1 MRENWPQNR
10 RQYNTLPYVRSLSLT
25 TGGVRPLA
33 IGWYDGR
40 PLMQASP
47 RRSVRWIVGSLACIA
62 AATVLFDASGQ
73 SSPPSAPITPN
84 AYRAV
89 ATDDRDVRTA
99 LNFALGDQ
107 RKKNRSNGAITL
119 LGVLSAERQA
129 SKGDNFRLCLS
140 LDRRG
145 RTDTARTVV
154 HRNQKHQWSV
164 ALWAW
169 GACGKT

>member
-1 MRENWPQNR
+1 MQA
-10 RQYNTLPYVRSLSLT
+10 NTLRT
-25 TGGVRPLA
+25 
-33 IGWYDGR
+33 
-40 PLMQASP
+40 
-47 RRSVRWIVGSLACIA
+47 VRWIVGGLVFVA
-62 AATVLFDASGQ
+62 AATVLFEAPGQ
-73 SSPPSAPITPN
+73 SSPGSVAAPPN

-107 RKKNRSNGAITL
+107 RKKNRSSSAVTL
-119 LGVLSAERQA
+119 LSVLSAERQA

-154 HRNQKHQWSV
+154 HRNQKQQWSV

-169 GACGKT
+169 GACGKKN

>member
-1 MRENWPQNR
+1 MIATPMQLR
-10 RQYNTLPYVRSLSLT
+10 TLRK
-25 TGGVRPLA
+25 G
-33 IGWYDGR
+33 
-40 PLMQASP
+40 
-47 RRSVRWIVGSLACIA
+47 RWIVGGAVFVA
-62 AATVLFDASGQ
+62 AATVLFETAGQ
-73 SSPPSAPITPN
+73 SSPRPSAVRSN
-84 AYRAV
+84 EYRAV
-89 ATDDRDVRTA
+89 ASDDRDVRTA

-107 RKKNRSNGAITL
+107 KKKNRSDSALTL

-154 HRNQKHQWSV
+154 HRNQKHKWSV

>member
-1 MRENWPQNR
+1 M
-10 RQYNTLPYVRSLSLT
+10 V
-25 TGGVRPLA
+25 GGAVF
-33 IGWYDGR
+33 
-40 PLMQASP
+40 
-47 RRSVRWIVGSLACIA
+47 VA
-62 AATVLFDASGQ
+62 AATVLFEAAGQ
-73 SSPPSAPITPN
+73 SSPRPAQVPPN

-89 ATDDRDVRTA
+89 ATDDREVRTA

-107 RKKNRSNGAITL
+107 KKKNRSDSALTL
-119 LGVLSAERQA
+119 LSVLSAERQV

-145 RTDTARTVV
+145 RADTARTVV

-169 GACGKT
+169 GACGKKPR